1 MRRISCT
8 KRLALAC
15 EKTSHAAMTMMS
27 AKPAM
32 KWTETSRRSGRMPA
46 RAANAPADEVEEVD
60 DLVGGMEALDRGVP
74 DERLHKRT
82 PVRVVPRSA
91 LKAE

>member
-1 MRRISCT
+1 
-8 KRLALAC
+8 
-15 EKTSHAAMTMMS
+15 MTMMS

-46 RAANAPADEVEEVD
+46 RAADPSAMPEAANAPADEVEEVD

-82 PVRVVPRSA
+82 PVQVVPRSA

>member
-1 MRRISCT
+1 
-8 KRLALAC
+8 
-15 EKTSHAAMTMMS
+15 MTMMS

-32 KWTETSRRSGRMPA
+32 KWTETSRRSGRRLA
-46 RAANAPADEVEEVD
+46 RAADPSAMPETASAAQQMRLREVD

-74 DERLHKRT
+74 DERLHKGT

>member
-1 MRRISCT
+1 MP
-8 KRLALAC
+8 
-15 EKTSHAAMTMMS
+15 EAAS
-27 AKPAM
+27 
-32 KWTETSRRSGRMPA
+32 
-46 RAANAPADEVEEVD
+46 APADEVEEVD

-74 DERLHKRT
+74 DERLHKGT